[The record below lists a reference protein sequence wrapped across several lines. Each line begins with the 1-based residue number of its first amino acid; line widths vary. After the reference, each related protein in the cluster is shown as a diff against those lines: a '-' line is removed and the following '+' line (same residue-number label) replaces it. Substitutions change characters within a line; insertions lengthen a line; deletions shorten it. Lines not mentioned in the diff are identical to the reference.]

1 MPTPEA
7 LTCVKF
13 QYGIQNDAGFDAD
26 DIFNEVN
33 NTLKTGLII
42 ATENVTI
49 EVLNTTFPRSDNE
62 SDRFRRLELLQ
73 SLQSSRHKHQHQ
85 HQQDQA
91 VHHHLLREKNQMERF
106 NGNAILITNLV
117 STTPES
123 QSYTQQQRSLAYAPR
138 SSSLSSEVATTGAR
152 RRRLVYY
159 TDVFE
164 PAINTI
170 FDNPLCSAPEGFLCA
185 VVDSTVCVI
194 LEEGDDEDEVQL
206 ALLNG
211 IGAAIEDGSFF
222 AAIPPE
228 HNLPG
233 GGERIDP

>member
-1 MPTPEA
+1 MPTPES
-7 LTCVKF
+7 LTCVNF

-33 NTLKTGLII
+33 NTLKTGLTI

-49 EVLNTTFPRSDNE
+49 EVLNATFPRSDDG
-62 SDRFRRLELLQ
+62 SGRFRRLELMQ
-73 SLQSSRHKHQHQ
+73 SLQSSSKRKDQP
-85 HQQDQA
+85 DQA
-91 VHHHLLREKNQMERF
+91 VDHHLLREKDQMERF
-106 NGNAILITNLV
+106 NGNKMLITNLV
-117 STTPES
+117 STTSAS
-123 QSYTQQQRSLAYAPR
+123 QSHEHQRSLGYVPHP
-138 SSSLSSEVATTGAR
+138 SSSSTVSTTQSR

-164 PAINTI
+164 PVINTI
-170 FDNPLCSAPEGFLCA
+170 FDNPLCNAPEGFQCA

-194 LEEGDDEDEVQL
+194 LEEGDDEDEVRL
-206 ALLNG
+206 ALLTG

-233 GGERIDP
+233 GGERIDL